1 MFTDLG
7 LVLVVESLLHL
18 GVPVDGHI
26 RLSCR
31 HTEADLESVTF
42 INTAHRTIQMS
53 LQQGQN
59 NEECVGERFTKFVKF
74 LLTQLQEH
82 RGRDLLTLLYIVFFP
97 VSGGKNVSR
106 IIFQHSSTPE
116 DSEGFF
122 LEKLKCIYERKK
134 CFCAYSE
141 FFTLRFMPVTQR
153 TKKLRKKSKEIILSP
168 VKKHQH
174 ILTCCSDWRTSTTH
188 FQNFKCKK
196 SLFHKE

>member
-1 MFTDLG
+1 MLIINTCVLTDLG

-106 IIFQHSSTPE
+106 IIFQHSLTPE
-116 DSEGFF
+116 DSEVFF

-134 CFCAYSE
+134 MFLCIFRILHFAFHAYNPVNKKTEKKVKGNNFISCKKTSTHPDLFLRLENFHKTFSE
-141 FFTLRFMPVTQR
+141 F
-153 TKKLRKKSKEIILSP
+153 
-168 VKKHQH
+168 
-174 ILTCCSDWRTSTTH
+174 
-188 FQNFKCKK
+188 
-196 SLFHKE
+196 

>member
-1 MFTDLG
+1 MLIINTRVLTDLG

-42 INTAHRTIQMS
+42 INTALRTIQMS

-82 RGRDLLTLLYIVFFP
+82 RGRDLLSLLYIVFFP

-106 IIFQHSSTPE
+106 IIFQHSLTPE
-116 DSEGFF
+116 DSEVFS

-153 TKKLRKKSKEIILSP
+153 TKTEKKVKENNFTSC
-168 VKKHQH
+168 KK
-174 ILTCCSDWRTSTTH
+174 TSTH
-188 FQNFKCKK
+188 PDLLLRLKN
-196 SLFHKE
+196 FHKTFSEF

>member
-1 MFTDLG
+1 
-7 LVLVVESLLHL
+7 
-18 GVPVDGHI
+18 
-26 RLSCR
+26 
-31 HTEADLESVTF
+31 
-42 INTAHRTIQMS
+42 MS

-106 IIFQHSSTPE
+106 IIFQHSLTPE
-116 DSEGFF
+116 DSEVFF

-141 FFTLRFMPVTQR
+141 FFTAFHAGNPEN
-153 TKKLRKKSKEIILSP
+153 KKTEKK
-168 VKKHQH
+168 VKGNNFISCKK
-174 ILTCCSDWRTSTTH
+174 TSTH
-188 FQNFKCKK
+188 PDLLLRLEN
-196 SLFHKE
+196 FHKTFSEF

>member
-1 MFTDLG
+1 M
-7 LVLVVESLLHL
+7 
-18 GVPVDGHI
+18 
-26 RLSCR
+26 CR
-31 HTEADLESVTF
+31 RAFHQVCKVSPHSATGAP
-42 INTAHRTIQMS
+42 R
-53 LQQGQN
+53 
-59 NEECVGERFTKFVKF
+59 ERFTHFALHCF
-74 LLTQLQEH
+74 LS
-82 RGRDLLTLLYIVFFP
+82 

-106 IIFQHSSTPE
+106 IIFQHSLTPE

-174 ILTCCSDWRTSTTH
+174 ILTCCSDWRTYTTH
-188 FQNFKCKK
+188 FQNFKFKK